1 MRIRKQLAPVQANAK
16 DKNLS
21 DVVHRGSQADEEPW
35 KWTRGLV
42 ADPLHG
48 YHWGIGSSDVNMEGA
63 GQLVSGRAVLD
74 GSLQNATFPQ
84 LRVGGWAVVNRQ
96 CGQQTIY

>member
-1 MRIRKQLAPVQANAK
+1 MGHQSEAPRPASPPQQLAPAQAHAK
-16 DKNLS
+16 GKNFS
-21 DVVHRGSQADEEPW
+21 GVVLRGSQAEEEPW

-48 YHWGIGSSDVNMEGA
+48 YNWGIGSCEVHMEGA

-74 GSLQNATFPQ
+74 GSLQNATFPS
-84 LRVGGWAVVNRQ
+84 
-96 CGQQTIY
+96 